1 MLINAANIFGS
12 RVFGLVRDILAAAF
26 WGSTE
31 VMQAAFTTAFTI
43 PNTFRSLFA
52 EGAFSAAFVPLIAKK
67 LEAGEESEAWR
78 LACRTITIQTILLA
92 VICVVVSVISGGV
105 LYFLPETSSDA
116 TTQLIFKILPLLIPY
131 ALFICV
137 AGAFAAILNA
147 LRHFAIPAATPILF
161 NVVQIITLVL
171 LFVCG
176 KTRHEFSSLVWFC
189 ISVLVAGVL
198 QMFVLMYFCARKGF
212 HFHFDFTWNHPDVK
226 VLCKKILPGL
236 AGAGVHQIN
245 ILIDRTIAVFVG
257 ATAVGAINYSNRI
270 VFLPIGIFG
279 VAMNTICLTNMA
291 RAKDDREMA
300 DCLDAALRQVL
311 FLALPCTAF
320 LAALNSEVIRLLFQ
334 RGAFT
339 TDSVRECALALIF
352 YLPGLPAFCAAKVA
366 VTTHHGRSDT
376 LTPVIVS
383 VICVFVNFILN
394 ILLIHSLR
402 QGGLA
407 LASSL
412 SSWLNVLILLAID
425 TRKLS
430 TWNYWSTIVSAL
442 RLAVAAALAGIAAYG
457 TNILV
462 TNHIPST
469 LGATLSAL
477 IVIMTSG
484 FAGLIVYG
492 VVCPF
497 LARTE
502 LNEFLGAFR
511 RKRKK

>member
-12 RVFGLVRDILAAAF
+12 RVFGLIRDILSAAF

-31 VMQAAFTTAFTI
+31 IMQAAFTTAFTI
-43 PNTFRSLFA
+43 PNTFRALFA
-52 EGAFSAAFVPLIAKK
+52 EGAFSAAFVPLFSKK
-67 LEAGEESEAWR
+67 LEADKKDEAWT
-78 LACRTITIQTILLA
+78 LACRTISLQIVLLA
-92 VICVVVSVISGGV
+92 AICVIVSALSGIV
-105 LYFLPETSSDA
+105 LLCLPSKASDET
-116 TTQLIFKILPLLIPY
+116 TRLIFKILPLLIPY

-176 KTRHEFSSLVWFC
+176 KTRHEFSSLLWFC
-189 ISVLVAGVL
+189 LSVLVAGLL
-198 QMFVLMYFCARKGF
+198 QMAVLMFFCAKKGF
-212 HFHFDFTWNHPDVK
+212 HFHFDFNWRNDDVK
-226 VLCKKILPGL
+226 TLCRKIVPGL
-236 AGAGVHQIN
+236 AGAGVHQLN

-257 ATAVGAINYSNRI
+257 AAAVGAINYSNRI

-279 VAMNTICLTNMA
+279 VAMNTICLTNMS
-291 RAKDDREMA
+291 RAKDDNEMA
-300 DCLDAALRQVL
+300 DCLDTALRQVL
-311 FLALPCTAF
+311 FLALPCTA
-320 LAALNSEVIRLLFQ
+320 LLCALNTEVIRLLFQ

-339 TDSVRECALALIF
+339 DESVRECALALIC

-383 VICVFVNFILN
+383 VICVAVNFILN
-394 ILLIHSLR
+394 ISLIHSLR

-407 LASSL
+407 LASSI

-425 TRKLS
+425 TRKLP
-430 TWNYWSTIVSAL
+430 TWNCWHTIRAAI
-442 RLAVAAALAGIAAYG
+442 RLAVAAATGGAAAYGVNILVSRHLHANSTLALTLLVIIAAGAGIAAY
-457 TNILV
+457 
-462 TNHIPST
+462 
-469 LGATLSAL
+469 AA
-477 IVIMTSG
+477 
-484 FAGLIVYG
+484 
-492 VVCPF
+492 VCPL
-497 LARTE
+497 LARPE
-502 LNEFLGAFR
+502 LSDFLGAFR